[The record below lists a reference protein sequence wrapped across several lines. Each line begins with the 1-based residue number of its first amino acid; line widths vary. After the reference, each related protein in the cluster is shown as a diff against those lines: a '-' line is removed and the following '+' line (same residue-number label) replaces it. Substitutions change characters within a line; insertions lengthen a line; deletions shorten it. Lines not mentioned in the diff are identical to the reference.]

1 MEPQYGNSGFL
12 CEWGS
17 SACSHVFLKALSS
30 NDSTAI
36 IKKLGKRERDPLA
49 SPYSFMN
56 LKFDLTP
63 QYSYLE
69 RCPRPDPLELD
80 FIS

>member
-30 NDSTAI
+30 NDPTAI
-36 IKKLGKRERDPLA
+36 IKKLGMRERDPLA
-49 SPYSFMN
+49 SPYFSMN
-56 LKFDLTP
+56 LKFDLIP
-63 QYSYLE
+63 QYSCME
-69 RCPRPDPLELD
+69 RCPRPDLLDLD
-80 FIS
+80 FIN